1 MEMTTN
7 PLNWGPISLVRRNHG
22 LEHATLNLLSELYP
36 QKSFAGY
43 SDTKGFWVVGDISTD
58 VLFSVVNQALDRL
71 RGGERNLAI
80 HANCGTN
87 FVTSGVV
94 AGTLA
99 WLGTLGNARSFRKK
113 INRWSYLVMLVTG
126 ALILSKP
133 LGPIVQ
139 EKFTTSGDPLDLA
152 VSQITRYDRN
162 GPALHHIRTAVHQA
176 AAPAAA
182 VSEE

>member
-1 MEMTTN
+1 MEMITN

-36 QKSFAGY
+36 HKSFAGY
-43 SDTKGFWVVGDISTD
+43 SDTKGFWVIGEISTD

-71 RGGERNLAI
+71 RAGERQLAI

-94 AGTLA
+94 AGTLV
-99 WLGTLGNARSFRKK
+99 WLGTLGNANSFRKK
-113 INRWSYLVMLVTG
+113 VNRWSYLVMLVTG
-126 ALILSKP
+126 ALIISKP
-133 LGPIVQ
+133 LGPMVQ
-139 EKFTTSGDPLDLA
+139 EKVTTSGDPLDLT
-152 VSQITRYDRN
+152 VTQITRYERQ
-162 GPALHHIRTAVHQA
+162 GPALHRIRTSTPQA
-176 AAPAAA
+176 ATPAP